1 MTEHLLPQKVH
12 LSHGQQLRSVIATV
26 EEAEEGE
33 VQVQCLSGLQSEFS
47 TSLGNIMNAVFK
59 IPSRKR
65 VVNLSHS
72 EVLA

>member
-1 MTEHLLPQKVH
+1 MHI
-12 LSHGQQLRSVIATV
+12 SHGQQLRSVIGTV
-26 EEAEEGE
+26 EEAEEGGL
-33 VQVQCLSGLQSEFS
+33 QVQCLSGLQSEFS
-47 TSLGNIMNAVFK
+47 TSMGNFMNAVFK